1 MQPCDQ
7 GYKSSDVDPELP
19 LPTPVDPAF
28 VALELMEVLRA
39 VLEGQRSE
47 EKQGALSKQMST
59 DTANVILKWL
69 QRDEVSKFSLIVA
82 IFAHIKQ
89 I

>member
-39 VLEGQRSE
+39 VLEGQRNE
-47 EKQGALSKQMST
+47 EKQGALSKRMST
-59 DTANVILKWL
+59 DTTNVILKWL